1 MKHEIKITPECYAF
15 IAEQP
20 QRVLDKF
27 YEVIAVL
34 VGIRV
39 VGAPY
44 VKKLTNTRFYELRV
58 KAGQEYRFIL
68 YPLDN
73 ENFTL
78 AKKVICLNG
87 FVKKSTKDYRKAVS
101 RGNELLKIYAGNER
115 TDQPK

>member
-1 MKHEIKITPECYAF
+1 MKREFKITPECYAF
-15 IAEQP
+15 VEAQP
-20 QRVLDKF
+20 QRVLSKF

-34 VGIRV
+34 IGIQF

-44 VKKLTNTRFYELRV
+44 VKKLINTQFYELRV

-68 YPLDN
+68 YPIDHK
-73 ENFTL
+73 NFTL

-101 RGNELLKIYAGNER
+101 RGNELMKIYVGNER
-115 TDQPK
+115 TNQPQ